1 MGLEDSVSLEEDL
14 VHTLAKDWKKK
25 VTKRE
30 DFNSALKEA
39 LKSKDQVALSTI
51 RLIMAALK
59 DRDISARGK
68 GQAEGID
75 DAEILSMMQSMVK
88 QRQESAKTYSDNG
101 RPELAMREEAEIMVI
116 QKFLPIQMSDDEAGA
131 AIEEIIAETGADNI
145 KDMGK
150 VMAVLK
156 TKYAGQLDMAK
167 AGAMVKV
174 KLG

>member
-1 MGLEDSVSLEEDL
+1 MS
-14 VHTLAKDWKKK
+14 
-25 VTKRE
+25 KRE

-39 LKSKDQVALSTI
+39 LKNKDQVAMSTI

-59 DRDISARGK
+59 DRDITARGN
-68 GQAEGID
+68 GNAEGVS

-88 QRQESAKTYSDNG
+88 QRQESAKTYADNG
-101 RPELAMREEAEIMVI
+101 RPELAERENAEIKFI
-116 QKFLPIQMSDDEAGA
+116 QKFLPQQMSEEEAGN
-131 AIEEIIAETGADNI
+131 AIAEIISEVGAESI

-150 VMAVLK
+150 VMGVLK

-167 AGAMVKV
+167 AGGMVKA